1 MHLSEISE
9 ELIRLALRE
18 DIGSGDITTNAL
30 IDPALQAGAN
40 LLVKEECIICGL
52 EVARSVFRQVD
63 SSITFELRAKDG
75 DRLTPGTIAASV
87 KGSFAAILQAER
99 TALNFLQRM
108 SGIAT
113 KTATV
118 AAHLK
123 GLSTKLLDT
132 RKTTPGWRE
141 LEKYSV
147 QIGGGKNHRTGLF
160 DQILIKNNHIDA
172 LGGDITAALRKA
184 RAAARGFVVEV
195 EVRNEAELR
204 EAINE
209 SPDIILL
216 DNMSPEELKRCVTII
231 KQSGRT
237 IQTEASGGIT
247 EANVRAVA
255 ESGVD
260 FVSMGALTHSV
271 RSIDI
276 SLRYV

>member
-1 MHLSEISE
+1 MHLSENSE
-9 ELIRLALRE
+9 ELIRIALRE

-30 IDPALQAGAN
+30 IDPSLQAGAN
-40 LLVKEECIICGL
+40 LIVKESCVLCGL
-52 EVARSVFRQVD
+52 DVTQAVFRQVD
-63 SSITFELRAKDG
+63 ATVKFEARAKDG
-75 DRLTPGTIAASV
+75 DHLAPGAIAASV
-87 KGSFAAILQAER
+87 SGSFSSILQAER

-113 KTATV
+113 KTASV
-118 AAHLK
+118 AAKLN
-123 GLSTKLLDT
+123 GLQTRLLDT

-147 QIGGGKNHRTGLF
+147 QVGGGKNHRTGLF

-172 LGGDITAALRKA
+172 LGGDVVAALRKA
-184 RAAARGFVVEV
+184 RAAARGFTVEV
-195 EVRNEAELR
+195 EVRNETELNA
-204 EAINE
+204 AINE

-216 DNMSPEELKRCVTII
+216 DNMSPDELRRCVAII

-237 IQTEASGGIT
+237 IATEASGGINET
-247 EANVRAVA
+247 NVRSYA
-255 ESGVD
+255 ETGVD

-271 RSIDI
+271 RSVDI